1 MDGASASIAYEAASG
16 PLSGPIVQILL
27 FVVVAAA
34 ALATTLRRAAIRRDA
49 PTAPSGRG
57 ALRALRALRNRRF
70 ALLWTGQT
78 VSRIGDF
85 VYQVVLAWWVLE
97 VTGSATVMGTV
108 LIVTFLPTAVFT
120 IIGGAVVDRVPRLAV
135 MLASDALRAVAVL
148 GVAAWAYAGHLTL
161 WPIYALGLL
170 FGVADAFFNPAYF
183 ALVPETVDEA
193 DLPSANAL
201 TSMSFQLGRVV
212 GPVIGG
218 LIVAAGGVKLG
229 LTINGL
235 SFVIAAMLLVP
246 LLRRAAGRAAA
257 DEAAAGASGPVGD
270 ADVGDEGAPPAAA
283 AGEAPPGGML
293 ADVREGFAVV
303 AGSPIIRT
311 GIVVNALAAAC
322 LVGPFL
328 VAMPFLVAER
338 FDKDPRVLGFLLA
351 FFPIGFVLGSLW
363 GGRHDRLPHRGR
375 VMYGGLAVAA
385 VMLALYGLPVPLPV
399 LATAALVNGFA
410 LELTGLAWTGLLQD
424 LVPSDK
430 LGRVASLDQ
439 LAGLVTIPI
448 AFAAA
453 GFATEHAGAASTFLI
468 GGALA
473 AGLAAVALAIPAVWR
488 AT

>member
-1 MDGASASIAYEAASG
+1 MDGVSASIAYEAASG
-16 PLSGPIVQILL
+16 PLSDPRVQVAVL
-27 FVVVAAA
+27 VVIGAV
-34 ALATTLRRAAIRRDA
+34 LASMARRAGAASPAAGAADDVAIDDA
-49 PTAPSGRG
+49 PPSGRG

-78 VSRIGDF
+78 LSRIGDY
-85 VYQVVLAWWVLE
+85 VYEIVLAWWVLE
-97 VTGSATVMGTV
+97 VTGSAAVMGAV

-135 MLASDALRAVAVL
+135 MLASDVLRAVAVL

-170 FGVADAFFNPAYF
+170 FGIADAFFNPAYF
-183 ALVPETVDEA
+183 ALVPELVDEA

-229 LTINGL
+229 LTINGI
-235 SFVIAAMLLVP
+235 SFVLAAALLVP
-246 LLRRAAGRAAA
+246 LLRRAARRDAG
-257 DEAAAGASGPVGD
+257 DEAAPSPD
-270 ADVGDEGAPPAAA
+270 ANAAPPR
-283 AGEAPPGGML
+283 GML
-293 ADVREGFAVV
+293 ADVRDGFAAV

-311 GIVVNALAAAC
+311 GILVNALAAAC

-328 VAMPFLVAER
+328 VAMPFLVADR

-385 VMLALYGLPVPLPV
+385 LMLTLYGLPVPLPV
-399 LATAALVNGFA
+399 LAAAALVNGFA

-424 LVPSDK
+424 LIPADK
-430 LGRVASLDQ
+430 LGRAASLDQ
-439 LAGLVTIPI
+439 LAGFIAIPI

-453 GFATEHAGAASTFLI
+453 GWSTEHVGAAQTFLV
-468 GGALA
+468 GGAMAAVLA
-473 AGLAAVALAIPAVWR
+473 GVALAIPAVWK
-488 AT
+488 AA